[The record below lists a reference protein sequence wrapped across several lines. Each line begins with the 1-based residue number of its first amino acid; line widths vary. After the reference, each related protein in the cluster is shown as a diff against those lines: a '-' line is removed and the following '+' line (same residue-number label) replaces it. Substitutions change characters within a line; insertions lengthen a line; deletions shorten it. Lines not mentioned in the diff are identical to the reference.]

1 MNSNLF
7 KRIGA
12 TGLGGTGLRALE
24 QAEAHCA
31 SLPGIFLGQVSIHK
45 QGDVSND

>member
-12 TGLGGTGLRALE
+12 TGLGGSGLRALE

-31 SLPGIFLGQVSIHK
+31 KPAWDIFLGQVSIHN
-45 QGDVSND
+45 QRRQV